1 VLDVLAAAAFVGFA
15 ALALAARL
23 ARPERRRAAV
33 NRLLAYTVALS
44 FGAGLS
50 QRDAWPFSAWPLAAN
65 RLGESVTYDVLVAVD
80 GQGREHD
87 VDYRAWRPLGFDEQ
101 LSWVQQ
107 EMPGLDPGAHERAAA
122 DLLARAER
130 CRQEARRGEGCARER
145 LGPLTAPDF
154 LLHPR
159 LWSGASSVPESPFV
173 ALRLYH
179 ETLRLAPEGRGGG
192 RTRAW
197 AWEWRAR

>member
-1 VLDVLAAAAFVGFA
+1 VLDLLAAGAFLGFA
-15 ALALAARL
+15 ALAAGASLVPAA
-23 ARPERRRAAV
+23 RRRAAV
-33 NRLLAYTVALS
+33 SALIAYTLAVSL
-44 FGAGLS
+44 GAGLV

-65 RLGESVTYDVLVAVD
+65 LLDETLTYDVLVAVD
-80 GQGREHD
+80 AGGREHD
-87 VDYRAWRPLGFDEQ
+87 VDFRAWRPLGFDEQ

-107 EMPGLDPGAHERAAA
+107 ELPRLDPAARRRVAA

-130 CRQEARRGEGCARER
+130 CRQQARRGQGCARDP

-159 LWSGASSVPESPFV
+159 LWSDPAAVPAQPFV

-179 ETLRLAPEGRGGG
+179 ETLRLAPPGRGGG
-192 RTRAW
+192 RTRVRGPLA
-197 AWEWRAR
+197 E